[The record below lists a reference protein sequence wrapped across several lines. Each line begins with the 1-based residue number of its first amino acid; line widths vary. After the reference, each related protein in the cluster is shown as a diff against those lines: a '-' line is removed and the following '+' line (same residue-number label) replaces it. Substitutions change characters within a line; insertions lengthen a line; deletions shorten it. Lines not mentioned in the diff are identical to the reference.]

1 MPAKINHYDA
11 VLRICID
18 ECRVGSIQGR
28 VFSRRLT
35 APLTFSDAGD
45 LLLQLE
51 DVFDRQNF
59 PQAFERKRTFGESVE
74 QMELPL
80 APSLAEGMTPE
91 TVAAASGRV
100 TTFELYVITRRNTTW
115 QGFVDWL
122 DGSPRSDYQSVLA
135 LLKLIDRH
143 LLPFVQGRR
152 H

>member
-11 VLRICID
+11 VLRICVD

-35 APLTFSDAGD
+35 APLTFSDVGD

-51 DVFDRQNF
+51 EIFDRQNF
-59 PQAFERKRTFGESVE
+59 PQAFERKRTFGDGWEP
-74 QMELPL
+74 MDLPL
-80 APSLAEGMTPE
+80 APSLAEGMAPE
-91 TVAAASGRV
+91 AVAEAAGQV